1 MLPRRL
7 LQQLRPLIC
16 PLEPLLEQMPGRARV
31 LDIGCGTG
39 ALLLRAVKE
48 GKVKEGLGVDVNEPA
63 LETARETWRAMQKA
77 YPLANLAF
85 IPSRELSKSAGSW
98 EVVTMVDVIHHVPV
112 AHQELFLREAFRRV
126 AAGGRMIY
134 KDVCLR
140 PLWKRALNRLHDL
153 VMARQWISEVPLE
166 KARLWAAQEGLKV
179 VKEQHYGRLWYGHEL
194 LVLVRDAPPSVPDLT
209 HEESDGSA
217 SAPGFNQG
225 TDL

>member
-16 PLEPLLEQMPGRARV
+16 PLEPLLAQMPGRARL

-48 GKVKEGLGVDVNEPA
+48 DKAAEGLGVDVNEPA
-63 LETARETWRAMQKA
+63 LETARETWRAMREA
-77 YPLANLAF
+77 YPHANLAF
-85 IPSRELSKSAGSW
+85 IPSRELSESAGSW
-98 EVVTMVDVIHHVPV
+98 EVVTMIDVIHHVPK
-112 AHQELFLREAFRRV
+112 ASQEAFLREAFRRV
-126 AAGGRMIY
+126 APGGRMIY

-140 PLWKRALNRLHDL
+140 PLWKRAMNRLHDL

-166 KARLWAAQEGLKV
+166 KVRLWAGQEGLRV
-179 VKEQHYGRLWYGHEL
+179 VDERHYGRLWYGHEL
-194 LVLVRDAPPSVPDLT
+194 LVLVRDAPSADALT
-209 HEESDGSA
+209 REGSA
-217 SAPGFNQG
+217 VSARAPGFNQG